1 MTKLNE
7 KYYFF
12 KSLDKRYKAASIFV
26 ITILFTNALFEMLA
40 IGILYPFVSML
51 VNSGEK
57 LESDFDNEIFYLIS
71 QYLNIDFSINKIL
84 YFISYFCPKVF
95 IKCSKHLYTK

>member
-1 MTKLNE
+1 MKNIIF
-7 KYYFF
+7 FF

-71 QYLNIDFSINKIL
+71 
-84 YFISYFCPKVF
+84 
-95 IKCSKHLYTK
+95 T